1 MAKCYVLKED
11 VSITFTP
18 DEIWDLIVICEGDKS
33 FCKDAMNQY
42 PKDSRAYNE
51 YKDSFETAERMQK
64 KIIEIR
70 NANGVLEDIK

>member
-33 FCKDAMNQY
+33 YCKDAMNNY
-42 PKDSRAYNE
+42 PKGSIAYNE
-51 YKDSFETAERMQK
+51 YKDSFVTAERMQK

-70 NANGVLEDIK
+70 NAKGVLEDIK

>member
-18 DEIWDLIVICEGDKS
+18 DEIWQLIAICEGDKS
-33 FCKDAMNQY
+33 FCKDAMNSY
-42 PKDSRAYNE
+42 PKGSKAYND
-51 YKDSFETAERMQK
+51 YKELYDLAEKMQK

-70 NANGVLEDIK
+70 NANGVLEDI